1 LDSQLLPILV
11 GLTFLSRESKLPSR
25 HQSRFPS
32 RYQSRFLSRLLSR
45 LPSKHQFKFLSRLP
59 SRHQFKFLSRFP
71 SRHQSKYQYRFLFQY
86 QSRRPLFR
94 QAAKHL
100 KEKKES
106 VSHSINATVY
116 LKPYPKIF
124 PVGHLVPKNLALFKM
139 PNPTEWATTALT
151 ESVVPQVVD
160 RINNL
165 V

>member
-1 LDSQLLPILV
+1 MDSQLLPILV
-11 GLTFLSRESKLPSR
+11 GLPLFLSRESKLPSR

-32 RYQSRFLSRLLSR
+32 RYQSRFLSRL
-45 LPSKHQFKFLSRLP
+45 PSKHQS
-59 SRHQFKFLSRFP
+59 KFLSRFP
-71 SRHQSKYQYRFLFQY
+71 SRHQYQYRFLFKY

-100 KEKKES
+100 RGKKES

-124 PVGHLVPKNLALFKM
+124 PVGHLVPKNLVLFKM

>member
-11 GLTFLSRESKLPSR
+11 GLPGFLSRESKLPSR

-32 RYQSRFLSRLLSR
+32 RFLSR
-45 LPSKHQFKFLSRLP
+45 LPSKHQS
-59 SRHQFKFLSRFP
+59 KFLSRFP
-71 SRHQSKYQYRFLFQY
+71 SRHQFKYQYRFLFKY

-100 KEKKES
+100 RGKKES
-106 VSHSINATVY
+106 VLHSINATVY

-160 RINNL
+160 RINNHQRHL
-165 V
+165 KSNQ

>member
-1 LDSQLLPILV
+1 MDSQLLPILV
-11 GLTFLSRESKLPSR
+11 GLPGFLSRESKLPSR

-32 RYQSRFLSRLLSR
+32 RYQSRFLSRL
-45 LPSKHQFKFLSRLP
+45 PSKHQS
-59 SRHQFKFLSRFP
+59 KFLSRFP
-71 SRHQSKYQYRFLFQY
+71 SRHQFKYQSRFPFRHQSRFLFKY

-94 QAAKHL
+94 LAAKHL
-100 KEKKES
+100 RGKKES

-116 LKPYPKIF
+116 LKPYQKIF

-151 ESVVPQVVD
+151 ESVVPQVMD

-165 V
+165 N